1 MKYITKS
8 SIISK
13 ACTMERSAWSR
24 GVSVYAAELINEL
37 FSEKTILDADQIKKT
52 WIGHLLVHNNFQDWI
67 SYSRGGCSLIYN
79 EDIAERLCTPS
90 ELKRAEKNGYFRANS
105 REDWLD
111 CQGRALYQAAER
123 IKAAI
128 LAALAA

>member
-1 MKYITKS
+1 MKYISKT

-13 ACTMERSAWSR
+13 ACIMGRSAWSQ
-24 GVSVYAAELINEL
+24 GVAVYAMELINEMFGDHTVL
-37 FSEKTILDADQIKKT
+37 TGEEIKKT
-52 WIGHLLVHNNFQDWI
+52 WIGHLFVHGNFQDWI

-79 EDIAERLCTPS
+79 EDIAGRLCTPS
-90 ELKRAEKNGYFRANS
+90 EFKRAEKNEFIRANS

-111 CQGRALYQAAER
+111 CQGRALYQAAEK

-128 LAALAA
+128 REEIA

>member
-8 SIISK
+8 STISR
-13 ACTMERSAWSR
+13 ACISGRSAWSQ
-24 GVSVYAAELINEL
+24 GVSVYAAEIINEL

-52 WIGHLLVHNNFQDWI
+52 WMGGLLVHNNFQDWI
-67 SYSRGGCSLIYN
+67 SYSNGGLSLIYN

-90 ELKRAEKNGYFRANS
+90 EFKRAEKNCFLRANS
-105 REDWLD
+105 REDWLE

-123 IKAAI
+123 VKDAI
-128 LAALAA
+128 REQLK